1 MENIAN
7 IQVIQNIVYI
17 ISSVM
22 FILGIKMLGKEATA
36 VKGNYLSALAMF
48 SAVGITCLSLD
59 IDIKIILAGVLLGGL
74 IGSLIAIKVKM
85 TAIPEMVALFNG
97 FGGLATFLIAWSQ
110 FNEPSNSMFQHILIM
125 LTIYIGGITFSGS
138 LIAYGKLSEKLK
150 LGKGSMIT
158 NIFISFFYLSMPA
171 LIYVGAEPYLS
182 GFIPQIP
189 SYFAIFLVLTLVA
202 GIGFVM
208 PIGGGDMPVVISLLN
223 SLSGIAAAFA
233 GLLLL
238 NNVLIVAG
246 SLVGASG
253 LILTIIMAKAM
264 NRTITNIL
272 FVGYASASQAN
283 SSEEQGEVKPI
294 TPDDAYLIL
303 ENASSVLVVPGYGMA
318 VAQAQHVVREM
329 GELLEENGTEVKYGI
344 HPVAGRM
351 PGHMNVLLAEANVS
365 YDLLAEPDDVNPSMD
380 TIDVAIVI
388 GANDVVNPS
397 ATEEEGSPIY
407 GMPIIEVHNAKTVF
421 VLKRSMSSGFA
432 GVQNPLF
439 FKENTRMLFGDAK
452 ALFHDVIVTLGMF
465 SLFSLEINLSIIAAV
480 LTIVGYSMNDTVVI
494 FDRVRENLRKYSD
507 IKIYELTNIS
517 INETLSRTLLTSI
530 TTLLALLAIY
540 FFGGEILRGFSF
552 AMILGVIFGTY
563 SSIYIAN
570 TVLVRLNVTQ
580 KTVLREE
587 NKD

>member
-7 IQVIQNIVYI
+7 IQVIQNVVYI

-48 SAVGITCLSLD
+48 SAVGITCLSLE

-110 FNEPSNSMFQHILIM
+110 FNEPGNSIYQHVLIM

-171 LIYVGAEPYLS
+171 LIYVVAEPSLS
-182 GFIPQIP
+182 GLIPQVP
-189 SYFAIFLVLTLVA
+189 SYFSIFLVLTLVA

-272 FVGYASASQAN
+272 FVGYASSSQTG

-294 TPDDAYLIL
+294 TSDDAYLIL

-365 YDLLAEPDDVNPSMD
+365 YDLLAEPEDVNPSMD

-439 FKENTRMLFGDAK
+439 FRENTRMLFGDAK
-452 ALFHDVIVTLGMF
+452 ESIGQIVAEF
-465 SLFSLEINLSIIAAV
+465 
-480 LTIVGYSMNDTVVI
+480 
-494 FDRVRENLRKYSD
+494 
-507 IKIYELTNIS
+507 
-517 INETLSRTLLTSI
+517 
-530 TTLLALLAIY
+530 
-540 FFGGEILRGFSF
+540 
-552 AMILGVIFGTY
+552 
-563 SSIYIAN
+563 
-570 TVLVRLNVTQ
+570 
-580 KTVLREE
+580 
-587 NKD
+587 KD

>member
-1 MENIAN
+1 MEFLDNIPDLDKL
-7 IQVIQNIVYI
+7 VYI
-17 ISSVM
+17 GSSVL

-36 VKGNYLSALAMF
+36 VKGNYLSAIAMF
-48 SAVGITCLSLD
+48 SAVAVTCLNLN
-59 IDIKIILAGVLLGGL
+59 IDLRIILAGILLGGL
-74 IGSLIAIKVKM
+74 IGSLIALKVRM

-97 FGGLATFLIAWSQ
+97 FGGLATFLIAWSS
-110 FNEPSNSMFQHILIM
+110 FNDLDSNIFQHALIM
-125 LTIYIGGITFSGS
+125 LTVYIGGITFSGS

-150 LGKGSMIT
+150 LGKGSWIT

-171 LIYVGAEPYLS
+171 LIYVIFEPSLS
-182 GFIPQIP
+182 QFMPTLP
-189 SYFAIFLVLTLVA
+189 SYFLIFLGLTLIA

-223 SLSGIAAAFA
+223 SLSGVAAAFA
-233 GLLLL
+233 GLLLK
-238 NNVLIVAG
+238 NYVLIVAG

-253 LILTIIMAKAM
+253 LILTVIMAKAM
-264 NRTITNIL
+264 NRTIGNIL
-272 FVGYASASQAN
+272 FVGYASALKSS
-283 SSEEQGEVKPI
+283 SSEEQGEVNPI
-294 TPDDAYLIL
+294 NADDAYLIL

-380 TIDVAIVI
+380 SIDVAIVI

-452 ALFHDVIVTLGMF
+452 ESISQIVSEF
-465 SLFSLEINLSIIAAV
+465 
-480 LTIVGYSMNDTVVI
+480 
-494 FDRVRENLRKYSD
+494 
-507 IKIYELTNIS
+507 
-517 INETLSRTLLTSI
+517 
-530 TTLLALLAIY
+530 
-540 FFGGEILRGFSF
+540 
-552 AMILGVIFGTY
+552 
-563 SSIYIAN
+563 
-570 TVLVRLNVTQ
+570 
-580 KTVLREE
+580 
-587 NKD
+587 KD

>member
-1 MENIAN
+1 MENLAN
-7 IQVIQNIVYI
+7 IPVIQNIVYI

-48 SAVGITCLSLD
+48 SAVGITCLSLE

-97 FGGLATFLIAWSQ
+97 FGGLATFLTAWSQ
-110 FNEPSNSMFQHILIM
+110 FNEPSNSMFQHALIM

-150 LGKGSMIT
+150 LGKGSMVT

-171 LIYVGAEPYLS
+171 LIYVVAEPSLS
-182 GFIPQIP
+182 GLFPLLP
-189 SYFAIFLVLTLVA
+189 SFFMFFVVLTLVA

-272 FVGYASASQAN
+272 FVGYASVSQAS

-294 TPDDAYLIL
+294 TSDDAYLIL

-439 FKENTRMLFGDAK
+439 FRENTRMLFGDAK
-452 ALFHDVIVTLGMF
+452 ESIGQIVAEF
-465 SLFSLEINLSIIAAV
+465 
-480 LTIVGYSMNDTVVI
+480 
-494 FDRVRENLRKYSD
+494 
-507 IKIYELTNIS
+507 
-517 INETLSRTLLTSI
+517 
-530 TTLLALLAIY
+530 
-540 FFGGEILRGFSF
+540 
-552 AMILGVIFGTY
+552 
-563 SSIYIAN
+563 
-570 TVLVRLNVTQ
+570 
-580 KTVLREE
+580 
-587 NKD
+587 KD

>member
-1 MENIAN
+1 MENLAN
-7 IQVIQNIVYI
+7 IQIIQNIVYI

-59 IDIKIILAGVLLGGL
+59 IDLKIILAGVLLGGL

-110 FNEPSNSMFQHILIM
+110 FNEPANSTFQHVLIM

-171 LIYVGAEPYLS
+171 LIYAVAEPSLS
-182 GFIPQIP
+182 GLIPQLP
-189 SYFAIFLVLTLVA
+189 SYFSVFLVLTLIA

-253 LILTIIMAKAM
+253 LILTVIMAKAM
-264 NRTITNIL
+264 NRTIGNIL
-272 FVGYASASQAN
+272 FVGYASSNQTSA
-283 SSEEQGEVKPI
+283 SEEQGEVKPI
-294 TPDDAYLIL
+294 TSDDAYLIL

-407 GMPIIEVHNAKTVF
+407 GMPIIEAHNAKTVF

-439 FKENTRMLFGDAK
+439 FRENTRMLFGDAK
-452 ALFHDVIVTLGMF
+452 ESIGQIVAEF
-465 SLFSLEINLSIIAAV
+465 
-480 LTIVGYSMNDTVVI
+480 
-494 FDRVRENLRKYSD
+494 
-507 IKIYELTNIS
+507 
-517 INETLSRTLLTSI
+517 
-530 TTLLALLAIY
+530 
-540 FFGGEILRGFSF
+540 
-552 AMILGVIFGTY
+552 
-563 SSIYIAN
+563 
-570 TVLVRLNVTQ
+570 
-580 KTVLREE
+580 
-587 NKD
+587 KD

>member
-59 IDIKIILAGVLLGGL
+59 IDFKIILAGVLLGGL

-110 FNEPSNSMFQHILIM
+110 FNEPSNSVFQHVLIM

-171 LIYVGAEPYLS
+171 LIYVVAEPSLS
-182 GFIPQIP
+182 GLIPQVP
-189 SYFAIFLVLTLVA
+189 SYFSIFLVLTLVA

-272 FVGYASASQAN
+272 FVGYASVSQT
-283 SSEEQGEVKPI
+283 SSSQEQGEVKPI
-294 TPDDAYLIL
+294 TSDDAYLIL

-318 VAQAQHVVREM
+318 VAQAQHVVREL

-439 FKENTRMLFGDAK
+439 FRENTRMLFGDAK
-452 ALFHDVIVTLGMF
+452 ESIGQIVAEF
-465 SLFSLEINLSIIAAV
+465 
-480 LTIVGYSMNDTVVI
+480 
-494 FDRVRENLRKYSD
+494 
-507 IKIYELTNIS
+507 
-517 INETLSRTLLTSI
+517 
-530 TTLLALLAIY
+530 
-540 FFGGEILRGFSF
+540 
-552 AMILGVIFGTY
+552 
-563 SSIYIAN
+563 
-570 TVLVRLNVTQ
+570 
-580 KTVLREE
+580 
-587 NKD
+587 KD